1 MRWLTVS
8 DASLANLEDGKSQG
22 GYVVAATDTNLA
34 LGEAA
39 PFSLITWKSKKV
51 RRVVKASLGSE
62 AQALDDALGEL
73 EWVRAIWSEM
83 TDPRANL
90 SEPTLRYGPGESVV
104 VVRRLGEELPSYSTI
119 DARGLYDHLARPS
132 GSTGSSSDRRTKV
145 DIGVICESLRSVSG
159 SVHWLPN
166 QIMIADCLT
175 KKSGNTA
182 LMRFIMEKSLFAIRA
197 ESVQR
202 LLQEFC
208 SVSQMQA
215 LNLKAERESQRSA
228 RQKNLSQKKVV
239 NNPWQ
244 PQRPQK
250 RWLSGFQLR

>member
-1 MRWLTVS
+1 MAAT
-8 DASLANLEDGKSQG
+8 DASLAQG
-22 GYVVAATDTNLA
+22 S
-34 LGEAA
+34 EA
-39 PFSLITWKSKKV
+39 PFSLITWKSKRI

-83 TDPRANL
+83 TDPQSNL
-90 SEPTLRYGPGESVV
+90 SEPTLRYGRGESVV
-104 VVRRLGEELPSYSTI
+104 VVQRLGDDVPSYSTI

-159 SVHWLPN
+159 TVHWLPN
-166 QIMIADCLT
+166 QIMIADCFT
-175 KKSGNTA
+175 KKLGNTS
-182 LMRFIMEKSLFAIRA
+182 LMRFILSKALFAIRT

-208 SVSQMQA
+208 SISQMQA
-215 LNLKAERESQRSA
+215 LNLKAERERQRSA
-228 RQKNLSQKKVV
+228 RQSQKKVV
-239 NNPWQ
+239 NNPW
-244 PQRPQK
+244 RPQK
-250 RWLSGFQLR
+250 PQKK